1 MTPDELIKFTG
12 ATGPNVTQQAQQAL
26 GMAEALVDAYTRGR
40 HKRLD
45 GTLKA
50 GVDAVIT
57 AVAARILENPSQIQV
72 REQIGPYTYFKGNG
86 FQGFTLVEL
95 AVLDRYRRRAI

>member
-12 ATGPNVTQQAQQAL
+12 ATGPNVEQQAQQAL

-40 HKRLD
+40 YRR
-45 GTLKA
+45 A
-50 GVDAVIT
+50 GKYRPGVEAVIT

-95 AVLDRYRRRAI
+95 AVLDRYRKRAI